1 MNLKK
6 RCYYHNIVVSNLINI
21 CTREKSTAKA
31 VEYDD
36 QKLEL
41 LGWFVDG
48 EAQAFD
54 AAVVAASVF
63 LSIGSGAFS
72 YVLFSPVSVC
82 FYCTT
87 DSVYIWSRLAIA
99 EDSRRSWHIRVHML

>member
-1 MNLKK
+1 M
-6 RCYYHNIVVSNLINI
+6 
-21 CTREKSTAKA
+21 A

-41 LGWFVDG
+41 LGWFGDEEV
-48 EAQAFD
+48 QAFD

-72 YVLFSPVSVC
+72 YVLFSLVFVR

-87 DSVYIWSRLAIA
+87 DSAYIWSRLAIA
-99 EDSRRSWHIRVHML
+99 EGLRRSWHIRVHML